1 MERNKCINI
10 DCIEGF
16 KKIHDDTF
24 DLVLTDPPYGVR
36 SQEEW
41 DNKENFLKNID
52 LWLQECLRVSKSTV
66 IWFCANKMLPY
77 ILKNKEELF
86 HRLLIWNKPVGSQFA
101 GAQNNNIWYS
111 MEPILVFSKN
121 LELTKSKGKKAKY
134 GYSVLQQRTIP
145 KSKFNHPTTKAE
157 PLMRELIMHY
167 SDEGDFILDPFS
179 GSGSTLVSAK
189 QLNRDFLGFE
199 LDKEYCNTIN
209 NRISQETL
217 WTAFDNT
224 QAPTKL
230 ESFNIGI

>member
-1 MERNKCINI
+1 MEKLRDFELNKVYCM
-10 DCIEGF
+10 DCLEGL
-16 KKIHDDTF
+16 KKIPDNSI
-24 DLVLTDPPYGVR
+24 DLILTDPPYGIR

-66 IWFCANKMLPY
+66 IWFCADKMLPY

-86 HRLLIWNKPVGSQFA
+86 HRLLIWNKPAGSQFT

-199 LDKEYCNTIN
+199 ISSEYCKIMNK
-209 NRISQETL
+209 RLEQQTL
-217 WTAFDNT
+217 F
-224 QAPTKL
+224 
-230 ESFNIGI
+230 